1 RSASEKQ
8 ASEAGNVDV
17 RHFALYAFSGRTG
30 ALRWSRKNENIQAQP
45 TDASAMIPQ
54 HNYKLDVH
62 ALNSRHPGE
71 YECRQFRE
79 SILGVMPHHWDRRE
93 DTFLQLAHFRKH
105 KRKELKKT
113 QGKNVVNNVH
123 KPIEHNPLGKDD
135 TNRISKVIGKA
146 ADLAGSAKG
155 KKV

>member
-1 RSASEKQ
+1 MTSEHGREEHRRSASEKQ

-71 YECRQFRE
+71 SMNAGNSENQFLASCLTIGIGERILSYNLHISG
-79 SILGVMPHHWDRRE
+79 SI
-93 DTFLQLAHFRKH
+93 K
-105 KRKELKKT
+105 
-113 QGKNVVNNVH
+113 GKN
-123 KPIEHNPLGKDD
+123 
-135 TNRISKVIGKA
+135 
-146 ADLAGSAKG
+146 
-155 KKV
+155 